1 MYGLLRG
8 LRDKNLGGFLWKVTK
23 SQSVLETGKIV

>member
-8 LRDKNLGGFLWKVTK
+8 LRNKNLGGFLCRVTK
-23 SQSVLETGKIV
+23 MGEVKRMS